1 MGKINLLVLTAVA
14 VISLALLLFG
24 QHLLFNNHTLRNW
37 EARFTDIPGVAA
49 AAVDSTPRGLT
60 LTLKLAGDVEFR
72 ETFHQLLDLAVEA
85 GVSPAAIILEDTRG
99 PVLSQAFYDIHYAVE
114 EGLATGRFQ
123 LMADT
128 VRRAL
133 AVRGIDDYQLWVD
146 QQFVYLEM
154 HYGSEHL
161 YHVFPRWDL
170 KPLGN
175 AV

>member
-1 MGKINLLVLTAVA
+1 M
-14 VISLALLLFG
+14 
-24 QHLLFNNHTLRNW
+24 
-37 EARFTDIPGVAA
+37 
-49 AAVDSTPRGLT
+49 
-60 LTLKLAGDVEFR
+60 
-72 ETFHQLLDLAVEA
+72 
-85 GVSPAAIILEDTRG
+85 
-99 PVLSQAFYDIHYAVE
+99 SQAFYDIHYAVE